1 MFSLDCTRSHRLK
14 KSLKMMMRKTRKIER
29 MINRKKRKLMKN
41 LKILIKWPRQIM
53 SLSVEM
59 LV

>member
-1 MFSLDCTRSHRLK
+1 
-14 KSLKMMMRKTRKIER
+14 MMMRKTRKIER